1 MKVIET
7 LTPQQI
13 ERLMVDRVS
22 VGIFPDMIFQT
33 DPYYSLSDELCVGY
47 YLGHS
52 ANKTLSPLYMRLR
65 ELALEHPNSDDID
78 QIVGNIIRERFSSKW
93 SKVYD
98 LLITKEYDA
107 LNNIDITETKTGNN
121 TDVTTYDTNIED
133 NGEVGTHE
141 VTTTSEENS
150 DDVYG
155 FNSQS
160 PVPDSYSTGNMS
172 ETVVGDKDKN
182 TSHNIQA
189 KTGTES
195 KAFGIDESTIKRGRW
210 YGDPTEAITKEIE
223 MRIKFNFFDAVYRDI
238 DSVLTCPMYE

>member
-1 MKVIET
+1 MKVRET
-7 LTPQQI
+7 LSDNDI
-13 ERLMVDRVS
+13 ELMLVS
-22 VGIFPDMIFQT
+22 RQPVGIFPSMILQT
-33 DPYYSLSDELCVGY
+33 DPYYTLSDEMCIGY
-47 YLGHS
+47 YIGNS
-52 ANKTLSPLYMRLR
+52 GSKTLSPLYMRLK
-65 ELALEHPNSDDID
+65 ELILEHPNSDDINE
-78 QIVGNIIRERFSSKW
+78 IIGNMIRERFSSKW

-98 LLITKEYDA
+98 LLVTKEYDA

-133 NGEVGTHE
+133 TGEVGTHE

-155 FNSQS
+155 FNSTS

-182 TSHNIQA
+182 TNHNVQV

-195 KAFGIDESTIKRGRW
+195 KAFGIDESTVKRGRW

-223 MRIKFNFFDAVYRDI
+223 MRIKFNFFDVVYRDI
-238 DSVLTCPMYE
+238 DSVLTCPLYE

>member
-13 ERLMVDRVS
+13 NQIMVDRLA
-22 VGIFPDMIFQT
+22 VGIFPHMIYED
-33 DPYYSLSDELCVGY
+33 DPYYNLSDELCVGY

-52 ANKTLSPLYMRLR
+52 GSKTLSPLYTRLK
-65 ELALEHPNSDDID
+65 ELEKDHPDTDDID
-78 QIVGNIIRERFSSKW
+78 EIVGNMLRERFLSKW

-141 VTTTSEENS
+141 VKTTNEENT

-155 FNSQS
+155 FNSTS
-160 PVPDSYSTGNMS
+160 PVPDSYSTGSLS

-182 TSHNIQA
+182 TNHNIQS

-195 KAFGIDESTIKRGRW
+195 KAFGIDESTVKRGRW
-210 YGDPTEAITKEIE
+210 YGDPTEAVRKEIE
-223 MRIKFNFFDAVYRDI
+223 MRIKFNFFDIVYRDI
-238 DSVLTCPMYE
+238 DSVFTCPLYE

>member
-7 LTPQQI
+7 LTPTQI
-13 ERLMVDRVS
+13 ERVLVDRLA
-22 VGIFPDMIFQT
+22 VGIFPHIVQQG
-33 DPYYSLSDELCVGY
+33 DPYYGLSDELCVGY
-47 YLGHS
+47 YFGHS
-52 ANKTLSPLYMRLR
+52 GSKTLSPLYMRLK
-65 ELALEHPNSDDID
+65 ELEKEHPNADDID
-78 QIVGNIIRERFSSKW
+78 EIVGNIIRERFLSKW

-133 NGEVGTHE
+133 TGEVGTHE
-141 VTTTSEENS
+141 VKTTNEENT

-155 FNSQS
+155 FNSTS
-160 PVPDSYSTGNMS
+160 PVPDSYSTGSLS

-182 TSHNIQA
+182 TNHNIQA

-195 KAFGIDESTIKRGRW
+195 KAFGIDESTTKRGRW
-210 YGDPTEAITKEIE
+210 YGDPTEAVRKEIE
-223 MRIKFNFFDAVYRDI
+223 MRIKFNFFEIVYRDI
-238 DSVLTCPMYE
+238 DSVLTCPLYE